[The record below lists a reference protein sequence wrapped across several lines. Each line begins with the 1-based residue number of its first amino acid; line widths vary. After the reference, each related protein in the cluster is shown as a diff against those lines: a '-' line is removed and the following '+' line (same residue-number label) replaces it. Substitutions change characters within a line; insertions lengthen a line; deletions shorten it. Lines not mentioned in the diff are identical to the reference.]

1 MSWSSVVNA
10 VVSAL
15 VGGLAGYITSTA
27 FKPSFRY
34 MGITGNTLPHA
45 SPPFSSISSETLQCS
60 ARFEVAYHWRLG
72 ERFKLGERFVARNSR
87 GWLAI
92 CDNSGKRVHNSPGV
106 WAWNYVVRVDMV
118 GEESLVLFHVYPI
131 IGSPNDPALI
141 VVPTPTAQRRAWSPY
156 TSYQCLDYNNYLAR
170 NPQYQQRFSQVC
182 KVKANR
188 DFTLEARV
196 ASENAHGTRVKM
208 SLGDVLSK
216 CIKSYESGGGPVR

>member
-1 MSWSSVVNA
+1 MSWSNVVSA
-10 VVSAL
+10 VVGAL

-34 MGITGNTLPHA
+34 MGITGNKLNLA
-45 SPPFSSISSETLQCS
+45 SPPFSSISSETLQCA
-60 ARFEVAYHWRLG
+60 ARFEVAYHWRFG
-72 ERFKLGERFVARNSR
+72 ERLVARNSR

-92 CDNSGKRVHNSPGV
+92 YDNSGKRVHNSPGV
-106 WAWNYVVRVDMV
+106 WAWNYVVNVDIV
-118 GEESLVLFHVYPI
+118 GEESLILFHVYPI
-131 IGSPNDPALI
+131 IGNPNDPALI

-156 TSYQCLDYNNYLAR
+156 TSFQCLDYNDYLAR
-170 NPQYQQRFSQVC
+170 NPQHQRFSQVC
-182 KVKANR
+182 KVKANQ

-196 ASENAHGTRVKM
+196 ASENAHGTKVKK

>member
-34 MGITGNTLPHA
+34 MGITGDTLPHA

-118 GEESLVLFHVYPI
+118 GEESLILFHVYPK
-131 IGSPNDPALI
+131 IGNPNDPALI

-156 TSYQCLDYNNYLAR
+156 TSFQCLDYNNYLAR
-170 NPQYQQRFSQVC
+170 NPQHQQFSQVC

>member
-1 MSWSSVVNA
+1 MNWSSVVSA
-10 VVSAL
+10 VVGAL
-15 VGGLAGYITSTA
+15 IGGLAGYITSTA

-34 MGITGNTLPHA
+34 MGITGNTLPNA

-60 ARFEVAYHWRLG
+60 ARFEVAYHWGLG
-72 ERFKLGERFVARNSR
+72 ERLVARNSR

-92 CDNSGKRVHNSPGV
+92 YDNNGKRVHNSPGV
-106 WAWNYVVRVDMV
+106 WAWNDVVSVDIV
-118 GEESLVLFHVYPI
+118 GEESLILFHVYPI
-131 IGSPNDPALI
+131 INNPNDPALI
-141 VVPTPTAQRRAWSPY
+141 VVPTPTAQLGAWSPY
-156 TSYQCLDYNNYLAR
+156 TSYLCLDYNNYLAR
-170 NPQYQQRFSQVC
+170 NPQHQQQFSQVC
-182 KVKANR
+182 KVKANQ

>member
-1 MSWSSVVNA
+1 MNWSSI
-10 VVSAL
+10 VSAIIGG
-15 VGGLAGYITSTA
+15 VAGGLAGYITSIRC
-27 FKPSFRY
+27 KPHLECI
-34 MGITGNTLPHA
+34 GITGNTPPDA
-45 SPPFSSISSETLQCS
+45 SPPFSLISTKALECS

-72 ERFKLGERFVARNSR
+72 ERFVARNSR

-92 CDNSGKRVHNSPGV
+92 YDNSGKRVHNSPGV
-106 WAWNYVVRVDMV
+106 WAWNYVVNVDIV
-118 GEESLVLFHVYPI
+118 GEESLILFHVYPKI
-131 IGSPNDPALI
+131 DNPNDPALI
-141 VVPTPTAQRRAWSPY
+141 VVPTPTAQLGAWSPY

-170 NPQYQQRFSQVC
+170 NPQHQQFSQVC